1 MRERVWLVK
10 RNFEGDIMMKK
21 IMTQAELDG
30 ALANDETE
38 FEFIKAGTFEI
49 NYSKA
54 WVRVSAAASLK
65 YDVLIRA
72 WENSSVI
79 ARGSS
84 RVEARGSSRVEAREN
99 SSVVAWGSSSVVARG
114 SSRVEARES
123 SRVIAWENSS
133 VVARGSSRVEARG
146 SSSVIARESSSV
158 VAWESSRVV
167 AWESSRVVARG
178 SSRVEA
184 RESSR
189 VVARE
194 NSSVVA
200 RGSSSVVARGSSR
213 VEARGFVSLTAFGGT
228 LKLSAKCHVFL
239 CSKKAKVR
247 GGQKTE
253 AYIETAQDWCDF
265 YGIEVKRGIAT
276 VYKAVRNDYA
286 SARDASFFYHPGSKP
301 KAPEFDPI
309 TECGKGLH
317 FSPHPRMAKEFYS
330 ADDMKFIA
338 CPVKLSEIV
347 IHPEGSCPE
356 KCKAPRV
363 YGACYEVDEDGNKI
377 KVKEAS

>member
-1 MRERVWLVK
+1 MSERQRNAMRERVWLVK

-158 VAWESSRVV
+158 VAWESSRV
-167 AWESSRVVARG
+167 E
-178 SSRVEA
+178 
-184 RESSR
+184 
-189 VVARE
+189 
-194 NSSVVA
+194 
-200 RGSSSVVARGSSR
+200 ARGSSR

>member
-1 MRERVWLVK
+1 MSERQRNAMRERVWLVK

-54 WVRVSAAASLK
+54 RVRVSAAASLK

-84 RVEARGSSRVEAREN
+84 RVEA
-99 SSVVAWGSSSVVARG
+99 W
-114 SSRVEARES
+114 
-123 SRVIAWENSS
+123 
-133 VVARGSSRVEARG
+133 
-146 SSSVIARESSSV
+146 
-158 VAWESSRVV
+158 
-167 AWESSRVVARG
+167 
-178 SSRVEA
+178 
-184 RESSR
+184 ESSR